1 MRAAL
6 TLSLLLLPPLLAG
19 PAAAQSSNSSSNCSD
34 GWCTRVESWR
44 PDDRRGGPGWTRVER
59 WVERPGGWPGG
70 WHVPHPPAAW
80 GWGSGWGWAPPRG
93 WHRGDDDDRPRRWR
107 RGRDD
112 DDD

>member
-59 WVERPGGWPGG
+59 WVERPGGW
-70 WHVPHPPAAW
+70 HVPHPPAAW
-80 GWGSGWGWAPPRG
+80 GWGWAPPRG
-93 WHRGDDDDRPRRWR
+93 WHRGDDDDRPRRSR